1 MVWISLDL
9 YLLRHGDP
17 GKSLVSGGTSDMA
30 LTESAKKEIAIVARS
45 IKTLNLQIIA
55 ILTSPLK
62 HATQTAKILS
72 KALGMESKISVCH
85 ELAPEGS
92 RAKLSEKLLRY
103 PLNSSVLIVGH
114 KPYLS
119 DLMYEII
126 YYENRHQMKRNSIM
140 RKQAIAELSRG
151 IFLKKAGFAK
161 IRLVSLTPTMRGE
174 IRWLMTPRILKLLQ
188 CSQR

>member
-1 MVWISLDL
+1 MAWISLDL
-9 YLLRHGDP
+9 YLLRHGDV
-17 GKSLVSGGTSDMA
+17 GRSLISGGTTDTD

-45 IKTLNLQIIA
+45 IKALNLQITA

-62 HATQTAKILS
+62 RATQTAKILS
-72 KALGMESKISVCH
+72 KTLGMKNNISVCG

-92 RAKLSEKLLRY
+92 RAKLSEQLLRY

-119 DLMYEII
+119 DLIYEII
-126 YYENRHQMKRNSIM
+126 YYENRHQLKRTSVM

-151 IFLKKAGFAK
+151 IFLKKAGLAK
-161 IRLVSLTPTMRGE
+161 IRLVSLTPTMSGE
-174 IRWLMTPRILKLLQ
+174 IRWLMTPRILKLLK
-188 CSQR
+188 CSQT